1 MKRKRK
7 GLIALLSVAA
17 TMALSVFVGGCDM
30 PKSIERLIC
39 NHEYGESVIT
49 VAATCTAEGQSE
61 KTCTL
66 CGKVKTTTL
75 EKLPHTEQYLSA
87 IDPTCTDNGYT
98 DGVVCITCGETLRY
112 QEEIPLLGHSFVD
125 SACERCGEAI
135 TLMGCLI
142 TATGNYDLSLTGTVP
157 LECFE
162 NETLLGSP
170 AVKSITIDGGNAT
183 TLFVTGEDKS
193 VIQAT
198 NGARLT
204 LKNLTVTDNTA
215 NNLNGCENY
224 IWFGG
229 NLRFE
234 NCTFE
239 NAIYLTANAK
249 AEFVNCTIKS
259 PAENQ
264 YGAWVADGTVSFEG
278 CTFTGYRGLKIHE
291 VEGGDDVET
300 VCVNNC
306 LFDNLKKKPGLAIG
320 SIIVNP
326 LNTTIC
332 VTNSKFDQ
340 CHAWDTVG
348 SLVGEDSFFE
358 CDTPLENFNFITS
371 NNQIIIDED
380 QYWTK
385 NY

>member
-17 TMALSVFVGGCDM
+17 TMALSVFAGGCDM
-30 PKSIERLIC
+30 PKSVERLIC

-49 VAATCTAEGQSE
+49 VAATCTAQGTSE

-75 EKLPHTEQYLSA
+75 QKLPHAEHYLSA

-98 DGVVCITCGETLRY
+98 GAIVCMTCGEVLEPH
-112 QEEIPLLGHSFVD
+112 EEIPALGHSYVD
-125 SACERCGEAI
+125 NACERCGEAI
-135 TLMGCLI
+135 TLAGCLI
-142 TATGNYDLSLTGTVP
+142 TATGDYDLSLTGVIP
-157 LECFE
+157 LECLE
-162 NETLLGSP
+162 SETLLGSST
-170 AVKSITIDGGNAT
+170 VESITVDGGNAT
-183 TLFVTGEDKS
+183 TLSVTGEDKS

-215 NNLNGCENY
+215 NTLNAWENY
-224 IWFGG
+224 VWFGG
-229 NLRFE
+229 ILRFE

-264 YGAWVADGTVSFEG
+264 YGAWVADGTVSFEC

-291 VEGGDDVET
+291 FEGGDDVET

-306 LFDNLKKKPGLAIG
+306 LFDQLSKKPGLAIG
-320 SIIVNP
+320 SITVNP

-332 VTNSKFDQ
+332 ITNSKFNLCQ
-340 CHAWDTVG
+340 VWDTDG
-348 SLVGEDSFFE
+348 SLTGVDGFYEA
-358 CDTPLENFNFITS
+358 DTPLENFNFII
-371 NNQIIIDED
+371 NNNEIVFEEKEL
-380 QYWTK
+380 WTK

>member
-1 MKRKRK
+1 
-7 GLIALLSVAA
+7 
-17 TMALSVFVGGCDM
+17 M

-61 KTCTL
+61 KTCAL

-75 EKLPHTEQYLSA
+75 EKLPHAEQYITGIS
-87 IDPTCTDNGYT
+87 PTCTEIGYT
-98 DGVVCITCGETLRY
+98 SGVVCMTCWEIIAQHEET
-112 QEEIPLLGHSFVD
+112 PALGHLYVD
-125 SACERCGEAI
+125 NACERCGEEL
-135 TLMGCLI
+135 TLGGCLI
-142 TATGNYDLSLTGTVP
+142 TANGDHELSLTGTVP
-157 LECFE
+157 LACLE
-162 NETLLGSP
+162 NETLLGSSE
-170 AVKSITIDGGNAT
+170 VKSITVDGGNAT
-183 TLFVTGEDKS
+183 TLSVTGADKS

-215 NNLNGCENY
+215 NTLNAWENY

-264 YGAWVADGTVSFEG
+264 YGAWVADGTVSFES

-291 VEGGDDVET
+291 FEGGDDVET
-300 VCVNNC
+300 VIVNNC
-306 LFDNLKKKPGLAIG
+306 LFDHLSKKPGLAIG
-320 SIIVNP
+320 EIIVNP

-332 VTNSKFDQ
+332 VTNSKFDE
-340 CHAWDTVG
+340 CHSWDTEG
-348 SLVGEDSFFE
+348 SLVGVYGFYEADMPIED
-358 CDTPLENFNFITS
+358 FNFIAENNEIIS
-371 NNQIIIDED
+371 NIIVDGGSD
-380 QYWTK
+380 DYDDAKWTK